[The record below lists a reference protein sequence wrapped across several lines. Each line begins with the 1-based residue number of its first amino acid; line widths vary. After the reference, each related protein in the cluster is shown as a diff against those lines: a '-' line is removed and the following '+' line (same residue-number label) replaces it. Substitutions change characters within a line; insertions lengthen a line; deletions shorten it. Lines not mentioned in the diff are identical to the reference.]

1 MRLQEEKHTFVVAD
15 LLLLVTAL
23 VWGFGFVAQRAGME
37 YVGPFTFNGIRFLLG
52 GLCLLPMTV
61 RADHTMAKEVGAAMP
76 PGKAGLWAGCLLFV
90 GASLQQVGLLYTSAG
105 KAGFIT
111 GLYVIF
117 VPIFGLVLGRRT
129 SCGTWLGALLAT
141 IGMYFLSVREDFTI
155 GTGDLLVLAG
165 AGVWALHVLLL
176 GYLSPRT
183 HPIRLAMAQF
193 LYCGLFSL
201 IVALCFETISLPAV
215 YGATIPILYGG
226 LCSVGIGY
234 TLQTVAQRW
243 AHPAHASILLS
254 LEAVFAAVGGWWL
267 LGETLSG
274 RGLFGCGLML
284 VGMLFSQVY
293 PLLRRKRVPLV
304 HN

>member
-1 MRLQEEKHTFVVAD
+1 MAAD

-23 VWGFGFVAQRAGME
+23 VWGFGFVAQRAGMQ

-52 GLCLLPMTV
+52 GICLLPLTL
-61 RADHTMAKEVGAAMP
+61 RADQTMSTHIAAGVSP
-76 PGKAGLWAGCLLFV
+76 LKAGFWAGCLLFC

-117 VPIFGLVLGRRT
+117 VPIFGLVLGQRT
-129 SCGTWLGALLAT
+129 SLGTWLGAFLAAV
-141 IGMYFLSVREDFTI
+141 GMYFLSVRANFTI
-155 GTGDLLVLAG
+155 GAGDLFVLAG
-165 AGVWALHVLLL
+165 AGFWALHVLLL

-183 HPIRLAMAQF
+183 HPLRLAMVQF
-193 LYCGLFSL
+193 LCCGVFSL
-201 IVALCFETISLPAV
+201 IIALRFEIFSMSAIE
-215 YGATIPILYGG
+215 AAAIPILYGG

-274 RGLFGCGLML
+274 RGLFGCVLML
-284 VGMLFSQVY
+284 TGMLFSQLY
-293 PLLRRKRVPLV
+293 PLLRRKRSSGVYEPQE
-304 HN
+304 